1 MANINFR
8 ERVIDCKI
16 VYYGPGR
23 SGKTTNLKYIFRKY
37 RKNTLGEM
45 VSINTK
51 GDRTLFFDFLPLG
64 VGKINGCEVKIQLFT
79 VPGQPK
85 YSSTRKMVLKG
96 VDGIVFV
103 ADSLKIRHK
112 DNLWSLKDL
121 RDNLAAQD
129 KKIMKMPLVLQYN
142 KQDLTEQGLPI
153 IPVKEMERCLN
164 KQLKVPSFSASALTG
179 KEVGATLIQCIKQTV
194 RNLNRELKAGIK

>member
-1 MANINFR
+1 M
-8 ERVIDCKI
+8 IDCKI

-23 SGKTTNLKYIFRKY
+23 CGKTTNLKYIFRKY

-64 VGKINGCEVKIQLFT
+64 VGKIKGLDVKVQLFT
-79 VPGQPK
+79 VPGQPQ

-129 KKIMKMPLVLQYN
+129 KKISKMPFVFQYN
-142 KQDLTEQGLPI
+142 KQDLTEKGLPI
-153 IPVKEMERCLN
+153 IPEKEMERCLN
-164 KQLKVPSFSASALTG
+164 SQLKVPSFSASALTG
-179 KEVGATLIQCIKQTV
+179 KEVGATLIQCIKLTV
-194 RNLNRELKAGIK
+194 SNLNRELKAGIK